1 MSAYIYRYAI
11 QIERLERS
19 RHREYDKKLYIQN
32 NEYKSFC
39 KKSRIDQNKEMIRFK
54 EELKKEG
61 RNLLKELKLNSKK
74 HSKVNLKE
82 EIRNFAKDLD
92 SKNYETISKFE
103 EDQLDI
109 YEEGS
114 IQMLNTFKAD
124 LLDLEIEFFNAKHN
138 LLRAKE
144 ADVWEMEQ
152 SHMQIHHNMLK
163 NHLSESFLM
172 RRHQMHLRHQKDIEH
187 HRQFDAQRLDI
198 MRSRHLLER
207 RRLPKQQR
215 LLLRKLLH
223 EFKKKYVGTSS
234 RRDDKDK
241 YRQFEA
247 DELRK
252 MRHERILLDRKL
264 DKEMT
269 DFKQAAESA
278 MIELLSLQNEKK
290 MHLTQQENDKLHEKD
305 ELYHNEI
312 QMWRNMLSERKE
324 TLENDCKKEISELQQ
339 EYLIKPCTD
348 ITNLPVA
355 PGTTRSFKPRITY
368 TSEVIPLTNIDD

>member
-1 MSAYIYRYAI
+1 MCSGQRYTV
-11 QIERLERS
+11 QIDRLEKS
-19 RHREYDKKLYIQN
+19 RHKEFYRKLN
-32 NEYKSFC
+32 NQHAEYKSFC
-39 KKSRIDQNKEMIRFK
+39 KKSRIDQNNEIHRFK
-54 EELKKEG
+54 DELKRDG
-61 RNLLKELKLNSKK
+61 RGILREFKQHLKKQSNGN
-74 HSKVNLKE
+74 VKE
-82 EIRNFAKDLD
+82 EVRNRIREID
-92 SKNYETISKFE
+92 SKNMDKVAKFE

-114 IQMLNTFKAD
+114 LQMLNNFKND
-124 LLDLEIEFFNAKHN
+124 LMVIEIEFLKAKHN

-152 SHMQIHHNMLK
+152 SQIQINHNMVK

-172 RRHQMHLRHQKDIEH
+172 RRHQMHIRHQKDIEH
-187 HRQFDAQRLDI
+187 HRQYDAQRLEI

-215 LLLRKLLH
+215 VVLRKLLH
-223 EFKKKYVGTSS
+223 DFKRKNNGSS
-234 RRDDKDK
+234 RRDDRDK

-252 MRHERILLDRKL
+252 MRCERIQLDKKL

-290 MHLTQQENDKLHEKD
+290 MHLTQQENDKLNEKD
-305 ELYHNEI
+305 ELYQNEI
-312 QMWRNMLSERKE
+312 NLWRNLLSDRKRS
-324 TLENDCKKEISELQQ
+324 LENDCEKEISELQL
-339 EYLIKPCTD
+339 EYYHKAATD
-348 ITNLPVA
+348 ITSLTVA
-355 PGTTRSFKPRITY
+355 PGTSRSFRPRITK
-368 TSEVIPLTNIDD
+368 TSESIPSTNIDD

>member
-1 MSAYIYRYAI
+1 M
-11 QIERLERS
+11 
-19 RHREYDKKLYIQN
+19 
-32 NEYKSFC
+32 
-39 KKSRIDQNKEMIRFK
+39 
-54 EELKKEG
+54 
-61 RNLLKELKLNSKK
+61 KELKQNSKK
-74 HSKVNLKE
+74 LSKTNLKE

-92 SKNYETISKFE
+92 SKNYQTISKFE

-114 IQMLNTFKAD
+114 IQMLNIFKAD

-152 SHMQIHHNMLK
+152 SHMQINHNMLK

-215 LLLRKLLH
+215 MLLRKLLH
-223 EFKKKYVGTSS
+223 EFKKKNAGTSS

-252 MRHERILLDRKL
+252 MRHERVLLDKKL

-312 QMWRNMLSERKE
+312 QIWRNMLSERKE
-324 TLENDCKKEISELQQ
+324 TLENDCKKEISELKQD
-339 EYLIKPCTD
+339 YLMKHCTD
-348 ITNLPVA
+348 ITNLSVA

-368 TSEVIPLTNIDD
+368 TSEAIPLTNIDD